1 MYNYYIQFDKD
12 GKFAGFNI
20 QMLRQETHMIDEE
33 YTDLVPKEV
42 EKEIINEED
51 GTTETITV
59 TEEVKEKR
67 TRRVNAI
74 DEDGNIVLD
83 TFEVTPLPENAFV
96 ITSEQHEE
104 YLTALNSQLKD
115 VVLVKGK
122 IKIVDKFTVDELA
135 AQQAEQAKNE
145 LMSQAQQLLND
156 NDYRQTKAI
165 GGMYSKEKKK
175 AVLDYMEALR
185 EVYRQAELGNL
196 TELPTTNF

>member
-115 VVLVKGK
+115 VVLVKGR